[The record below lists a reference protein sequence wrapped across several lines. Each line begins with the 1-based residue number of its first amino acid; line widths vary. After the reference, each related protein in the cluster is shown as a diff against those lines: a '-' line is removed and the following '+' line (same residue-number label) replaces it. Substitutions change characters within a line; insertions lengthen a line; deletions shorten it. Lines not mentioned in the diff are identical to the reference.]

1 VIKLF
6 YHKTRLCGNTS
17 PVNSREGLCWRN
29 RLIYLRRGIIKI
41 TLFLVLIFSLTVS
54 YSQKSSFTENAGENI
69 HPSID
74 AFVGDWVGTGWGWE
88 IRFKQS
94 AGEFGKQF
102 ARGKLDLPFE
112 NEEIIMSLMVT
123 HTTHFYLKIDKTGNV
138 KGEGII
144 TYDLIP
150 NLCGLAALTKQVNEA
165 INMMDKIPSIFKWA
179 GELSKKAITNF
190 NREWAD
196 EYGKFA
202 NSLDEFSSFTK
213 KYALGE
219 PGSPSAEDIKD
230 FVEKWCRD
238 ASNTDDIRELA
249 ASIILNRCSSGGYNF
264 GTDLS
269 CSLLGD
275 LTLNEEVES
284 LGKIAL
290 GEVIDQVLSKLSE
303 KYKEKM
309 KGIELESQKG
319 EELCKCG
326 AGASVV
332 AGNKYGPTTLEELVM
347 QFGPDILDAAMFQAA
362 LGSAPFGLVLS
373 IPGVTQVQYY
383 YKGLKDGPEN
393 RKFKI
398 KGKLIA
404 GKLYLEMNGDVY
416 DGDKNLTVEYQVNY
430 KTETPQFPCWTPF
443 LDDGA
448 YVKES
453 GKETIYETKEF
464 VTIKEFVDP
473 ATGKKI
479 KIEVPERV
487 TSKKEIFQH
496 TPFATFRENGTHR
509 DNKSMWHDY
518 EYVWNVHRVTT
529 PKEK

>member
-1 VIKLF
+1 MKNLLLLLCVILF
-6 YHKTRLCGNTS
+6 NH
-17 PVNSREGLCWRN
+17 
-29 RLIYLRRGIIKI
+29 
-41 TLFLVLIFSLTVS
+41 S
-54 YSQKSSFTENAGENI
+54 YSQKLSFSENPGQNND
-69 HPSID
+69 PSID

-94 AGEFGKQF
+94 AGDFGKQF
-102 ARGKLDLPFE
+102 TRGKISLPFE
-112 NEEIIMSLMVT
+112 NEKIIMSLMVT
-123 HTTHFYLKIDKTGNV
+123 HTTHFYLNIDEEGNV

-165 INMMDKIPSIFKWA
+165 INMLDKIPSIFKWA

-190 NREWAD
+190 NSEWAE
-196 EYGKFA
+196 EYA
-202 NSLDEFSSFTK
+202 NYAGSLEEFSSFTK
-213 KYALGE
+213 RFMSE
-219 PGSPSAEDIKD
+219 PGSISEKELAA
-230 FVEKWCRD
+230 FVENWCTE
-238 ASNTDDIRELA
+238 ASSSKDIRELA
-249 ASIILNRCSSGGYNF
+249 ASVIFNRCATGQYNF
-264 GTDLS
+264 GTDMS
-269 CSLLGD
+269 CSLIGGL
-275 LTLNEEVES
+275 LNQESAES
-284 LGKIAL
+284 LGKMAL
-290 GEVIDQVLSKLSE
+290 DELVDQVMSKLSD

-362 LGSAPFGLVLS
+362 FGSAPFGLVLS

-398 KGKLIA
+398 KGVLKSD
-404 GKLYLEMNGDVY
+404 KLYLKMDGDVY

-430 KTETPQFPCWTPF
+430 KKETPKFPCWTPF
-443 LDDGA
+443 LKDGA
-448 YVKES
+448 DVKES
-453 GKETIYETKEF
+453 GKETIYESKEF
-464 VTIKEFVDP
+464 VTIKEFEDP

-496 TPFATFRENGTHR
+496 TPFATFRETGTHR
-509 DNKSMWHDY
+509 DKKSMWHDY
-518 EYVWNVHRVTT
+518 EYVWNVHRITT

>member
-1 VIKLF
+1 MKYLF
-6 YHKTRLCGNTS
+6 LILSILFSGNTS
-17 PVNSREGLCWRN
+17 SQ
-29 RLIYLRRGIIKI
+29 
-41 TLFLVLIFSLTVS
+41 TLS
-54 YSQKSSFTENAGENI
+54 YSENFSKELE
-69 HPSID
+69 PSID

-112 NEEIIMSLMVT
+112 NEKIIMSLMVT

-138 KGEGII
+138 KGEGIV

-179 GELSKKAITNF
+179 GELSKKAIKNL

-196 EYGKFA
+196 EYA
-202 NSLDEFSSFTK
+202 
-213 KYALGE
+213 KYA
-219 PGSPSAEDIKD
+219 GSLEELSSITKQSGGVPQEEIKS
-230 FVEKWCRD
+230 FVEKWITG
-238 ASNTDDIRELA
+238 AWYSEDIRKLA
-249 ASIILNRCSSGGYNF
+249 ASIISSRCSSGEYNF
-264 GTDLS
+264 GNDIDCKLIVA
-269 CSLLGD
+269 L
-275 LTLNEEVES
+275 LNEDVEKS
-284 LGKIAL
+284 VTKMAL
-290 GEVIDQVLSKLSE
+290 DKLIDQVLSKLSE

-309 KGIELESQKG
+309 KGIGLESQKG

-398 KGKLIA
+398 KGKLIS

-430 KTETPQFPCWTPF
+430 KKETPQFPCWTPF
-443 LDDGA
+443 LKDGGD
-448 YVKES
+448 VKES
-453 GKETIYETKEF
+453 GTETIYESKEF
-464 VTIKEFVDP
+464 VSIKEFKDP

-479 KIEVPERV
+479 KIEVPERI
-487 TSKKEIFQH
+487 TSKREIFQH
-496 TPFATFRENGTHR
+496 TPFATFRETGTHR

-518 EYVWNVHRVTT
+518 EYVWNVHRITT

>member
-1 VIKLF
+1 M
-6 YHKTRLCGNTS
+6 KTTF
-17 PVNSREGLCWRN
+17 
-29 RLIYLRRGIIKI
+29 
-41 TLFLVLIFSLTVS
+41 FLVLIFSLTVS
-54 YSQKSSFTENAGENI
+54 YSQKLSFSENVGESL

-94 AGEFGKQF
+94 AGDFGKQF

-112 NEEIIMSLMVT
+112 NEKIIMSLMVT
-123 HTTHFYLKIDKTGNV
+123 HTTHFYIKIDKTGNV

-196 EYGKFA
+196 EEAKLVK
-202 NSLDEFSSFTK
+202 SLNEFSSFTK
-213 KYALGE
+213 NYAVGE
-219 PGSPSAEDIKD
+219 SGKDLSEGELKAFLEEWFDEASTSEDIRKL
-230 FVEKWCRD
+230 
-238 ASNTDDIRELA
+238 AS
-249 ASIILNRCSSGGYNF
+249 SIILNRCATGEYNL

-269 CSLLGD
+269 CSLLAD
-275 LTLNEEVES
+275 LPISKEVES

-290 GEVIDQVLSKLSE
+290 GEVIEQVMGKLSE

-347 QFGPDILDAAMFQAA
+347 QFGPDVLDAAMFQAA

-398 KGKLIA
+398 KGKLIS
-404 GKLYLEMNGDVY
+404 GKLFLEMNGDVY

-430 KTETPQFPCWTPF
+430 KKENPKFPCWTPF
-443 LDDGA
+443 LEDGA
-448 YVKES
+448 DVKES
-453 GKETIYETKEF
+453 GKEIIYESKEF
-464 VTIKEFVDP
+464 VTIKEFEDP

-496 TPFATFRENGTHR
+496 TPFATFRETGTHR

-529 PKEK
+529 PKDK

>member
-1 VIKLF
+1 MKNLLLLLCFVLF
-6 YHKTRLCGNTS
+6 NH
-17 PVNSREGLCWRN
+17 
-29 RLIYLRRGIIKI
+29 
-41 TLFLVLIFSLTVS
+41 S
-54 YSQKSSFTENAGENI
+54 YSQKLSFSENSGQNNN
-69 HPSID
+69 PSID

-94 AGEFGKQF
+94 AGDFGKQF
-102 ARGKLDLPFE
+102 TRGKLNLPFE
-112 NEEIIMSLMVT
+112 NEKIIMSLMVT
-123 HTTHFYLKIDKTGNV
+123 HTTHFYLNIDEKGNV

-165 INMMDKIPSIFKWA
+165 INMLDKIPSIFKWA

-190 NREWAD
+190 NREWAE
-196 EYGKFA
+196 EYA
-202 NSLDEFSSFTK
+202 NYAGSLEEFSSFTK
-213 KYALGE
+213 QYLSD
-219 PGSPSAEDIKD
+219 PGSVGDEELAA
-230 FVEKWCRD
+230 FVENWCVE
-238 ASNTDDIRELA
+238 ASNSEDIRELA
-249 ASIILNRCSSGGYNF
+249 SSVLLNRCATGQYNF
-264 GTDLS
+264 GTDMS
-269 CSLLGD
+269 CSLLGG
-275 LTLNEEVES
+275 LLNQEEVES
-284 LGKIAL
+284 LGKMAL
-290 GEVIDQVLSKLSE
+290 DELVDQVMSKLSE

-398 KGKLIA
+398 KGVLKS

-430 KTETPQFPCWTPF
+430 KKETPKFPCWTPF
-443 LDDGA
+443 LKDGA
-448 YVKES
+448 DVKES
-453 GKETIYETKEF
+453 GKEIIYESKEF
-464 VTIKEFVDP
+464 VSIKEFKDP

-496 TPFATFRENGTHR
+496 TPFATFRETGTHR
-509 DNKSMWHDY
+509 DKKSMWYDY
-518 EYVWNVHRVTT
+518 EYVWNVHRITT

>member
-1 VIKLF
+1 MKIMIFLIPIFIITNLF
-6 YHKTRLCGNTS
+6 
-17 PVNSREGLCWRN
+17 
-29 RLIYLRRGIIKI
+29 
-41 TLFLVLIFSLTVS
+41 
-54 YSQKSSFTENAGENI
+54 SQTPSKFESTKEEN
-69 HPSID
+69 PQSID
-74 AFVGDWVGTGWGWE
+74 AYIGDWVGTGWGWE

-94 AGEFGKQF
+94 AGDFGKQF
-102 ARGKLDLPFE
+102 AKGKIDLPFE
-112 NEEIIMSLMVT
+112 NEKIIMSLMVT
-123 HTTHFYLKIDKTGNV
+123 HTTHFYLNIDKDGNV

-179 GELSKKAITNF
+179 GELSKKAVLNF

-196 EYGKFA
+196 EYSKFA

-249 ASIILNRCSSGGYNF
+249 SSIILNRCSSGGYNF

-275 LTLNEEVES
+275 LALNEEVES
-284 LGKIAL
+284 VTKIAL
-290 GEVIDQVLSKLSE
+290 GEVVEQVMGKLSE

-398 KGKLIA
+398 KGILKS
-404 GKLYLEMNGDVY
+404 GKLYLEMDGDVY

-430 KTETPQFPCWTPF
+430 KKETPKFPCWTPF
-443 LDDGA
+443 LKDGA
-448 YVKES
+448 DAKES
-453 GKETIYETKEF
+453 GKDTIYESKEF
-464 VTIKEFVDP
+464 VSIKEFVDP
-473 ATGKKI
+473 VTGKKI
-479 KIEVPERV
+479 QIEVPERV
-487 TSKKEIFQH
+487 TSKKEIYQH
-496 TPFATFRENGTHR
+496 TPFATFRETGTHR
-509 DNKSMWHDY
+509 DKKSMWHDY
-518 EYVWNVHRVTT
+518 EYIWNAHRVTT

>member
-1 VIKLF
+1 M
-6 YHKTRLCGNTS
+6 KT
-17 PVNSREGLCWRN
+17 
-29 RLIYLRRGIIKI
+29 
-41 TLFLVLIFSLTVS
+41 LIFLISIFIITNLF
-54 YSQKSSFTENAGENI
+54 SQTPSQFGSTKEENYQ
-69 HPSID
+69 SID
-74 AFVGDWVGTGWGWE
+74 AYIGDWVGTGWGWE

-94 AGEFGKQF
+94 AGDFGKQF
-102 ARGKLDLPFE
+102 VKGKINLPFE
-112 NEEIIMSLMVT
+112 NEKIIMSLMVT
-123 HTTHFYLKIDKTGNV
+123 HTTHFYLNIDENGNV

-179 GELSKKAITNF
+179 GELSKKAITSF
-190 NREWAD
+190 NREWAE
-196 EYGKFA
+196 EYA
-202 NSLDEFSSFTK
+202 NYAGSLEEFSSFTK
-213 KYALGE
+213 QCISD
-219 PGSPSAEDIKD
+219 PGSVTDEEIVA
-230 FVEKWCRD
+230 FVENWCVE
-238 ASNTDDIRELA
+238 ASNSEDIRELA
-249 ASIILNRCSSGGYNF
+249 SSVLLNRCATGQYNF
-264 GTDLS
+264 GTDMS
-269 CSLLGD
+269 CSLIGGL
-275 LTLNEEVES
+275 LNQEGPES
-284 LGKIAL
+284 LGKMAL
-290 GEVIDQVLSKLSE
+290 EELVDQVLSKLSE

-398 KGKLIA
+398 KGKVVTD
-404 GKLYLEMNGDVY
+404 KLYLEMDGDVY

-430 KTETPQFPCWTPF
+430 KKETPKFPCWTPF
-443 LDDGA
+443 RKDGA
-448 YVKES
+448 DAKES
-453 GKETIYETKEF
+453 GKETIYESKEF
-464 VTIKEFVDP
+464 VTIKEFEDP
-473 ATGKKI
+473 ATGKKM

-487 TSKKEIFQH
+487 TSKKEIYQN
-496 TPFATFRENGTHR
+496 TPFATFRETGTHR
-509 DNKSMWHDY
+509 DKKSMWHDY
-518 EYVWNVHRVTT
+518 EYVWNAHRITT

>member
-1 VIKLF
+1 MKKFISLF
-6 YHKTRLCGNTS
+6 C
-17 PVNSREGLCWRN
+17 
-29 RLIYLRRGIIKI
+29 I
-41 TLFLVLIFSLTVS
+41 LFLNNSFSQTLS
-54 YSQKSSFTENAGENI
+54 YFENTPDELN
-69 HPSID
+69 PSND
-74 AFVGDWVGTGWGWE
+74 AYVGDWVGTGWGWE

-102 ARGKLDLPFE
+102 ARGKIDLPFE
-112 NEEIIMSLMVT
+112 NEKIIMSLMVT
-123 HTTHFYLKIDKTGNV
+123 HTTHFYLKIDKSGNI

-165 INMMDKIPSIFKWA
+165 INMMDKIPSIFKWS
-179 GELSKKAITNF
+179 GELSKKAIKNF

-196 EYGKFA
+196 EY
-202 NSLDEFSSFTK
+202 S
-213 KYALGE
+213 KYA
-219 PGSPSAEDIKD
+219 GSLEELSSITEQSGSVSQEEIKS
-230 FVEKWCRD
+230 FVEKWITG
-238 ASNTDDIRELA
+238 AWYSDDIRQLA
-249 ASIILNRCSSGGYNF
+249 ASIISNRCSSGEHNF
-264 GTDLS
+264 GNDIDCKLIVA
-269 CSLLGD
+269 LLNKNV
-275 LTLNEEVES
+275 TES
-284 LGKIAL
+284 VSKMAL
-290 GEVIDQVLSKLSE
+290 DKLIDQVLSKLSE

-309 KGIELESQKG
+309 KGIALDSQKG

-332 AGNKYGPTTLEELVM
+332 AGNKFGPTTLEELVM

-398 KGKLIA
+398 KGKLIS

-430 KTETPQFPCWTPF
+430 KKETPKFPCWTPF
-443 LDDGA
+443 RKDGA
-448 YVKES
+448 AVKES
-453 GKETIYETKEF
+453 GKETIYESKEF
-464 VTIKEFVDP
+464 VTIKEFKDP

-479 KIEVPERV
+479 TIEVPERV

-496 TPFATFRENGTHR
+496 TPFATFRETGNHR
-509 DNKSMWHDY
+509 DGKSMWHDY
-518 EYVWNVHRVTT
+518 EYVWNVHRITT
-529 PKEK
+529 PKKK

>member
-1 VIKLF
+1 MKALLLFLFIFVATDSYCQKLSF
-6 YHKTRLCGNTS
+6 NENNDENTS
-17 PVNSREGLCWRN
+17 S
-29 RLIYLRRGIIKI
+29 
-41 TLFLVLIFSLTVS
+41 
-54 YSQKSSFTENAGENI
+54 
-69 HPSID
+69 SID

-102 ARGKLDLPFE
+102 AKGKLNIPFE
-112 NEEIIMSLMVT
+112 NEKIIMSLMVT
-123 HTTHFYLKIDKTGNV
+123 HTTHFYLNIDESGNV
-138 KGEGII
+138 EGKGIV

-179 GELSKKAITNF
+179 GELSKKAIKNF

-196 EYGKFA
+196 EYA
-202 NSLDEFSSFTK
+202 
-213 KYALGE
+213 KYA
-219 PGSPSAEDIKD
+219 GSLEELSSITKQSGSVSQEEIKS
-230 FVEKWCRD
+230 FVEKWITG
-238 ASNTDDIRELA
+238 AWYSDDIRKLA
-249 ASIILNRCSSGGYNF
+249 ASIISSRCSSGKHNF
-264 GTDLS
+264 GNDIDCKLIVA
-269 CSLLGD
+269 LLNKDVAESVGKMA
-275 LTLNEEVES
+275 LNE
-284 LGKIAL
+284 L
-290 GEVIDQVLSKLSE
+290 IDQVLSKLS
-303 KYKEKM
+303 KTYREKM
-309 KGIELESQKG
+309 KGIKLESQKG

-347 QFGPDILDAAMFQAA
+347 EFGPDVLDAAMFQAA

-398 KGKLIA
+398 KGKLISN
-404 GKLYLEMNGDVY
+404 KLYLEMDGDVY

-430 KTETPQFPCWTPF
+430 KKETPKFPCWTP
-443 LDDGA
+443 LLEDGGDA
-448 YVKES
+448 YES
-453 GKETIYETKEF
+453 GKETIYESKEF

-479 KIEVPERV
+479 TIEVPERV
-487 TSKKEIFQH
+487 TSKKEIFQN
-496 TPFATFRENGTHR
+496 TPFATFRETGTHR

-518 EYVWNVHRVTT
+518 EYVWNVHRITT

>member
-1 VIKLF
+1 M
-6 YHKTRLCGNTS
+6 KT
-17 PVNSREGLCWRN
+17 
-29 RLIYLRRGIIKI
+29 
-41 TLFLVLIFSLTVS
+41 LIFLISIFIITNLF
-54 YSQKSSFTENAGENI
+54 SQTPSQFGSTKEENYQ
-69 HPSID
+69 SID
-74 AFVGDWVGTGWGWE
+74 AYIGDWVGTGWGWE

-94 AGEFGKQF
+94 AGDFGKQF
-102 ARGKLDLPFE
+102 VKGKINLPFE
-112 NEEIIMSLMVT
+112 NEKIIMSLMVT
-123 HTTHFYLKIDKTGNV
+123 HTTHFYLNIDENGNV

-179 GELSKKAITNF
+179 GELSKKAITSF
-190 NREWAD
+190 NREWAE
-196 EYGKFA
+196 EYA
-202 NSLDEFSSFTK
+202 NYAGSLEEFSSFTK
-213 KYALGE
+213 QCISD
-219 PGSPSAEDIKD
+219 PGSVTDEEIVA
-230 FVEKWCRD
+230 FVENWCVE
-238 ASNTDDIRELA
+238 ASNSEDIRELA
-249 ASIILNRCSSGGYNF
+249 SSVLLNRCATGQYNF
-264 GTDLS
+264 GTDMS
-269 CSLLGD
+269 CSLIGGL
-275 LTLNEEVES
+275 LNQEGPES
-284 LGKIAL
+284 LGKMAL
-290 GEVIDQVLSKLSE
+290 EELVDQVLSKLSE

-398 KGKLIA
+398 KGKVVTD
-404 GKLYLEMNGDVY
+404 KLYLEMDGDVY

-430 KTETPQFPCWTPF
+430 KKETPKFPCWTPF
-443 LDDGA
+443 LKDGA
-448 YVKES
+448 DAMES
-453 GKETIYETKEF
+453 GKETIYESKEF
-464 VTIKEFVDP
+464 VSIKEFEDP

-479 KIEVPERV
+479 KIEVPDRV
-487 TSKKEIFQH
+487 TSKKEIYQN
-496 TPFATFRENGTHR
+496 TPFATFRETGT
-509 DNKSMWHDY
+509 
-518 EYVWNVHRVTT
+518 
-529 PKEK
+529 

>member
-1 VIKLF
+1 MKALLLFLFIFVATDYYCQKLSF
-6 YHKTRLCGNTS
+6 NENNDENTS
-17 PVNSREGLCWRN
+17 S
-29 RLIYLRRGIIKI
+29 
-41 TLFLVLIFSLTVS
+41 
-54 YSQKSSFTENAGENI
+54 
-69 HPSID
+69 SID

-102 ARGKLDLPFE
+102 AKGKLNLPFE
-112 NEEIIMSLMVT
+112 NEKIIMSLMVT
-123 HTTHFYLKIDKTGNV
+123 HTTHFYLNIDESGNV
-138 KGEGII
+138 EGKGIV

-165 INMMDKIPSIFKWA
+165 INMLDKIPSIFKWA
-179 GELSKKAITNF
+179 GELSKKAIKNF

-196 EYGKFA
+196 EYA
-202 NSLDEFSSFTK
+202 
-213 KYALGE
+213 KYA
-219 PGSPSAEDIKD
+219 GSLEELSSITKQSGSVSQEEIKS
-230 FVEKWCRD
+230 FVENWITG
-238 ASNTDDIRELA
+238 AWYSDDIRKLA
-249 ASIILNRCSSGGYNF
+249 ASIISSRCSSGEHNF
-264 GTDLS
+264 GNDIDCKLIVA
-269 CSLLGD
+269 LLNKDVAESVGKMA
-275 LTLNEEVES
+275 LNE
-284 LGKIAL
+284 L
-290 GEVIDQVLSKLSE
+290 IDQVLSKLS
-303 KYKEKM
+303 KTYREKM
-309 KGIELESQKG
+309 KGIGLESQKG

-347 QFGPDILDAAMFQAA
+347 EFGPDVLDAAMFQAA

-398 KGKLIA
+398 KGKLISN
-404 GKLYLEMNGDVY
+404 KLDLEMDGDVY

-430 KTETPQFPCWTPF
+430 KKENPKFPCWTPF

-448 YVKES
+448 DVYES
-453 GKETIYETKEF
+453 GKETIYEIKNF

-473 ATGKKI
+473 TTGKKI

-487 TSKKEIFQH
+487 TSKKEIYQYM
-496 TPFATFRENGTHR
+496 PFGTFREEGTHR

-518 EYVWNVHRVTT
+518 EYVWNVHRITT

>member
-1 VIKLF
+1 MKNLLF
-6 YHKTRLCGNTS
+6 VFCVFFIANT
-17 PVNSREGLCWRN
+17 
-29 RLIYLRRGIIKI
+29 
-41 TLFLVLIFSLTVS
+41 
-54 YSQKSSFTENAGENI
+54 YSQKTSLNNDENTESNSSIG
-69 HPSID
+69 

-112 NEEIIMSLMVT
+112 NEKIIMSLMVT

-165 INMMDKIPSIFKWA
+165 INMMDKIPSIFKWS
-179 GELSKKAITNF
+179 GELSKKAIKNF

-196 EYGKFA
+196 EYA
-202 NSLDEFSSFTK
+202 
-213 KYALGE
+213 KYA
-219 PGSPSAEDIKD
+219 GSLEELSSITEKSGSVSEEEIKS
-230 FVEKWCRD
+230 FVEKWITG
-238 ASNTDDIRELA
+238 AWYSDDIRKLA
-249 ASIILNRCSSGGYNF
+249 ASIISNRCSSGEHNF
-264 GTDLS
+264 GNDIDCKLIVA
-269 CSLLGD
+269 LLNKD
-275 LTLNEEVES
+275 VAESVSKMALN
-284 LGKIAL
+284 
-290 GEVIDQVLSKLSE
+290 EVIDRVLSKLSE

-309 KGIELESQKG
+309 KGIALDSQKG

-398 KGKLIA
+398 KGKLIS

-416 DGDKNLTVEYQVNY
+416 EGDKNLTVEYQVNY
-430 KTETPQFPCWTPF
+430 KKETPQFPCWTPF

-448 YVKES
+448 DVKES
-453 GKETIYETKEF
+453 GKEIIYESKEF

-473 ATGKKI
+473 ATGKKV

-487 TSKKEIFQH
+487 TSKKEIFQD
-496 TPFATFRENGTHR
+496 TPFATFRETGTHR

>member
-1 VIKLF
+1 M
-6 YHKTRLCGNTS
+6 KTL
-17 PVNSREGLCWRN
+17 L
-29 RLIYLRRGIIKI
+29 LLMFI
-41 TLFLVLIFSLTVS
+41 FLLTNS
-54 YSQKSSFTENAGENI
+54 YSQKLSFNENDNESTSS
-69 HPSID
+69 SID

-102 ARGKLDLPFE
+102 AKGKLNLPFE
-112 NEEIIMSLMVT
+112 NEKIIMSLMVI
-123 HTTHFYLKIDKTGNV
+123 HTTHFYLNIDESGNV
-138 KGEGII
+138 EGEGIV

-165 INMMDKIPSIFKWA
+165 INMLDKIPSIFMWA
-179 GELSKKAITNF
+179 GELSKKAIKNF

-196 EYGKFA
+196 EYA
-202 NSLDEFSSFTK
+202 
-213 KYALGE
+213 KYA
-219 PGSPSAEDIKD
+219 GSLEELSSITKQSGSESQEEIKS
-230 FVEKWCRD
+230 FVEKWITG
-238 ASNTDDIRELA
+238 AWYSDDIRKLA
-249 ASIILNRCSSGGYNF
+249 ASIISSRCSSGEHNF
-264 GTDLS
+264 GNDIDCKLIV
-269 CSLLGD
+269 SLLNKDVAESVGKMA
-275 LTLNEEVES
+275 LNE
-284 LGKIAL
+284 L
-290 GEVIDQVLSKLSE
+290 IDQVMSKLS
-303 KYKEKM
+303 KTYREKM
-309 KGIELESQKG
+309 KGIGLESQKG

-347 QFGPDILDAAMFQAA
+347 EFGPDVLDAAMFQAA

-398 KGKLIA
+398 KGKLISN
-404 GKLYLEMNGDVY
+404 KLYLEMDGDVY

-430 KTETPQFPCWTPF
+430 KKETPKFPCWTP
-443 LDDGA
+443 LLEDGGDA
-448 YVKES
+448 YES
-453 GKETIYETKEF
+453 GKETIYESKEF

-479 KIEVPERV
+479 TIEVPERV
-487 TSKKEIFQH
+487 TSKKEIFQN
-496 TPFATFRENGTHR
+496 TPFATFRETGTHR

-518 EYVWNVHRVTT
+518 EYVWNAHRITT

>member
-1 VIKLF
+1 MK
-6 YHKTRLCGNTS
+6 
-17 PVNSREGLCWRN
+17 
-29 RLIYLRRGIIKI
+29 
-41 TLFLVLIFSLTVS
+41 VLILLISTYFLTN
-54 YSQKSSFTENAGENI
+54 SFAQIPNHFENI
-69 HPSID
+69 DRGESQSID
-74 AFVGDWVGTGWGWE
+74 AYIGDWVGTGWGWE

-94 AGEFGKQF
+94 AGDFGKQF
-102 ARGKLDLPFE
+102 AKGKINLPFE
-112 NEEIIMSLMVT
+112 NEKIIMSLMVT
-123 HTTHFYLKIDKTGNV
+123 HTTHFYLNIDKNGNV
-138 KGEGII
+138 KGEGIV

-165 INMMDKIPSIFKWA
+165 INMMDKIPSIFKWS
-179 GELSKKAITNF
+179 GELSKKAINNF
-190 NREWAD
+190 NREWAE
-196 EYGKFA
+196 EYA
-202 NSLDEFSSFTK
+202 NYAGSLEEFSSFTK
-213 KYALGE
+213 QYLAD
-219 PGSPSAEDIKD
+219 PGSVADEEILA
-230 FVEKWCRD
+230 FVENWCVE
-238 ASNTDDIRELA
+238 ASNSEDIRELA
-249 ASIILNRCSSGGYNF
+249 SSVLLNRCATGQYNF
-264 GTDLS
+264 GTDMS
-269 CSLLGD
+269 CSLIGGL
-275 LTLNEEVES
+275 LNQEGPES
-284 LGKIAL
+284 LGKMAL
-290 GEVIDQVLSKLSE
+290 DELVDQVLSKLSE

-398 KGKLIA
+398 IGKLVS
-404 GKLYLEMNGDVY
+404 GKLYIEMDGDVY

-430 KTETPQFPCWTPF
+430 KKETPKFPCWTPF
-443 LDDGA
+443 LKDGA
-448 YVKES
+448 DAKES
-453 GKETIYETKEF
+453 GKETIYESKEF
-464 VTIKEFVDP
+464 VSIKEFEDP

-487 TSKKEIFQH
+487 TSKKEIYQH
-496 TPFATFRENGTHR
+496 TPFATFRETGTHR

-518 EYVWNVHRVTT
+518 EYVWNVHRITT

>member
-1 VIKLF
+1 MK
-6 YHKTRLCGNTS
+6 
-17 PVNSREGLCWRN
+17 
-29 RLIYLRRGIIKI
+29 
-41 TLFLVLIFSLTVS
+41 VLILLISVVFLTN
-54 YSQKSSFTENAGENI
+54 SFAQIPNHFENI
-69 HPSID
+69 DKVESQSID

-94 AGEFGKQF
+94 AGDFGKQF
-102 ARGKLDLPFE
+102 AKGKINLPFE
-112 NEEIIMSLMVT
+112 NEKIIMSLMVT
-123 HTTHFYLKIDKTGNV
+123 HTTHFYLNIDKNGNV
-138 KGEGII
+138 KGEGIV

-165 INMMDKIPSIFKWA
+165 INMMDKIPSIFKWS
-179 GELSKKAITNF
+179 GELSKKAINNF
-190 NREWAD
+190 NREWAE
-196 EYGKFA
+196 EYA
-202 NSLDEFSSFTK
+202 NYAGSLEEFSSFTK
-213 KYALGE
+213 QCISD
-219 PGSPSAEDIKD
+219 PGSVTDEEILA
-230 FVEKWCRD
+230 FVENWCVE
-238 ASNTDDIRELA
+238 ASNSEDIRELA
-249 ASIILNRCSSGGYNF
+249 SSVLLNRCATGQYNF
-264 GTDLS
+264 GTDMS
-269 CSLLGD
+269 CSLIGGL
-275 LTLNEEVES
+275 LNQEGPES
-284 LGKIAL
+284 LGKMAL
-290 GEVIDQVLSKLSE
+290 DELVDQMLSKLSE

-398 KGKLIA
+398 KGKLVS
-404 GKLYLEMNGDVY
+404 GELYIEMDGDVY

-430 KTETPQFPCWTPF
+430 KKETPKFPCWTPF
-443 LDDGA
+443 LKDGA
-448 YVKES
+448 DAKES
-453 GKETIYETKEF
+453 GKETIYESKEF
-464 VTIKEFVDP
+464 VSIKEFEDP

-487 TSKKEIFQH
+487 TSKKEIYQH
-496 TPFATFRENGTHR
+496 TPFATFRETGTHR

-518 EYVWNVHRVTT
+518 EYVWNAHRITT

>member
-1 VIKLF
+1 MK
-6 YHKTRLCGNTS
+6 
-17 PVNSREGLCWRN
+17 
-29 RLIYLRRGIIKI
+29 
-41 TLFLVLIFSLTVS
+41 VLILLLSFYFFTDSFAQIPNHFENTNGRE
-54 YSQKSSFTENAGENI
+54 SQ
-69 HPSID
+69 SID

-94 AGEFGKQF
+94 AGDFGKQF
-102 ARGKLDLPFE
+102 AKGKINLPFE
-112 NEEIIMSLMVT
+112 NEKIIMSLMVT
-123 HTTHFYLKIDKTGNV
+123 HTTHFYLNIDQNGNV

-179 GELSKKAITNF
+179 GELSKKAVLNF

-196 EYGKFA
+196 EYSNFSG
-202 NSLDEFSSFTK
+202 LLEEFSSFTNQCISD
-213 KYALGE
+213 
-219 PGSPSAEDIKD
+219 PGSVTDKEIVA
-230 FVEKWCRD
+230 FVENWCVE
-238 ASNTDDIRELA
+238 ASNSEDIRELA
-249 ASIILNRCSSGGYNF
+249 SSVLLNRCATGQYNF
-264 GTDLS
+264 GTDMS
-269 CSLLGD
+269 CSLIGGL
-275 LTLNEEVES
+275 LNQEGAES
-284 LGKIAL
+284 LGKMAL
-290 GEVIDQVLSKLSE
+290 DELVDQVMSKLSE

-309 KGIELESQKG
+309 KGIGLESQKG

-347 QFGPDILDAAMFQAA
+347 QFGPDILDAAMFQAS

-398 KGKLIA
+398 KGKLIS

-416 DGDKNLTVEYQVNY
+416 DGNKNLTVEYQVNY
-430 KTETPQFPCWTPF
+430 KKETSKFPCWTPF
-443 LDDGA
+443 REDGA
-448 YVKES
+448 DVKES
-453 GKETIYETKEF
+453 GKETIYESKDF
-464 VTIKEFVDP
+464 ITIKEFEDP

-479 KIEVPERV
+479 QIEVPERV
-487 TSKKEIFQH
+487 TSKKEIYQH
-496 TPFATFRENGTHR
+496 SPFATFRETGTHR
-509 DNKSMWHDY
+509 DKKSMWHDY
-518 EYVWNVHRVTT
+518 EYVWKAHRITT

>member
-1 VIKLF
+1 MKNLQLL
-6 YHKTRLCGNTS
+6 LCIFFFVNT
-17 PVNSREGLCWRN
+17 
-29 RLIYLRRGIIKI
+29 
-41 TLFLVLIFSLTVS
+41 
-54 YSQKSSFTENAGENI
+54 YSQKSSFFENRGENI
-69 HPSID
+69 NRSID

-102 ARGKLDLPFE
+102 ARGQLDLPFE
-112 NEEIIMSLMVT
+112 NEKIIMSLMVT

-179 GELSKKAITNF
+179 GELSKKAIKNF
-190 NREWAD
+190 NSEWAE
-196 EYGKFA
+196 EYA
-202 NSLDEFSSFTK
+202 NYAGSLEELSSITK
-213 KYALGE
+213 QS
-219 PGSPSAEDIKD
+219 GSVPQEEIKS
-230 FVEKWCRD
+230 FVEKWITG
-238 ASNTDDIRELA
+238 AWYSDDIRKLA
-249 ASIILNRCSSGGYNF
+249 ASIISSRCSSGEYNF
-264 GTDLS
+264 GNDMDCKLIVA
-269 CSLLGD
+269 LLNKDVKESVGKMA
-275 LTLNEEVES
+275 LNK
-284 LGKIAL
+284 L
-290 GEVIDQVLSKLSE
+290 IDQVLSKLSE

-309 KGIELESQKG
+309 KGIGLESLKG

-398 KGKLIA
+398 KGKLIS
-404 GKLYLEMNGDVY
+404 GKLYLEMNGNVY

-430 KTETPQFPCWTPF
+430 KKETPQFPCWTPF
-443 LDDGA
+443 LKDGA
-448 YVKES
+448 DVKVS
-453 GKETIYETKEF
+453 GKETIYESKEF
-464 VTIKEFVDP
+464 VSIKEFKDP

-487 TSKKEIFQH
+487 TSEKEIFQH
-496 TPFATFRENGTHR
+496 TPFATFRKTGTHR

-518 EYVWNVHRVTT
+518 EYVWNVHRITT

>member
-1 VIKLF
+1 MKALLLLMFI
-6 YHKTRLCGNTS
+6 
-17 PVNSREGLCWRN
+17 
-29 RLIYLRRGIIKI
+29 
-41 TLFLVLIFSLTVS
+41 FLLTDS
-54 YSQKSSFTENAGENI
+54 YSQKLNFNENDNEGTSS
-69 HPSID
+69 SIN

-102 ARGKLDLPFE
+102 AKGKLNLPFE
-112 NEEIIMSLMVT
+112 NEKIIMSLMVT
-123 HTTHFYLKIDKTGNV
+123 HTTHFYLNIDESGNV
-138 KGEGII
+138 EGEGIV

-179 GELSKKAITNF
+179 GELSKKAIKNF
-190 NREWAD
+190 NREWYD
-196 EYGKFA
+196 EEAKLA
-202 NSLDEFSSFTK
+202 NSLNEFSSFTK
-213 KYALGE
+213 NYGVGKSGKKL
-219 PGSPSAEDIKD
+219 S
-230 FVEKWCRD
+230 EKELKTFLENWYKD
-238 ASNTDDIRELA
+238 ASTSEDVRKLA
-249 ASIILNRCSSGGYNF
+249 SSIIFNRCATGDYNI

-269 CSLLGD
+269 CSVLSNLPVS
-275 LTLNEEVES
+275 EEIES

-290 GEVIDQVLSKLSE
+290 DELIDQVMGKLSE

-309 KGIELESQKG
+309 KGIGLESQKG

-332 AGNKYGPTTLEELVM
+332 AGNKYGPTTLEELVLE
-347 QFGPDILDAAMFQAA
+347 FGPDILDAAIFQAA

-398 KGKLIA
+398 KGKLISN
-404 GKLYLEMNGDVY
+404 KLYLEMDGDVY

-430 KTETPQFPCWTPF
+430 KKENPKFPCWTPF
-443 LDDGA
+443 LDGGA
-448 YVKES
+448 DVYES
-453 GKETIYETKEF
+453 GKETIYEIKNF

-473 ATGKKI
+473 TTGKKI
-479 KIEVPERV
+479 TIEVPERV
-487 TSKKEIFQH
+487 TSKKEVYQYI
-496 TPFATFRENGTHR
+496 PFGTFSEEGTHR

>member
-1 VIKLF
+1 M
-6 YHKTRLCGNTS
+6 KT
-17 PVNSREGLCWRN
+17 
-29 RLIYLRRGIIKI
+29 
-41 TLFLVLIFSLTVS
+41 LIFLISIFIITNLF
-54 YSQKSSFTENAGENI
+54 SQTPSQFGSTKEENYR
-69 HPSID
+69 SID
-74 AFVGDWVGTGWGWE
+74 AYIGDWVGTGWGWE

-94 AGEFGKQF
+94 AGDFGKQF
-102 ARGKLDLPFE
+102 VKGKINLPFE
-112 NEEIIMSLMVT
+112 NEKIIMSLMVT
-123 HTTHFYLKIDKTGNV
+123 HTTHFYLNIDENGNV
-138 KGEGII
+138 AGEGII

-190 NREWAD
+190 NREWAE
-196 EYGKFA
+196 EYA
-202 NSLDEFSSFTK
+202 NYAGSLEEFSSFTK
-213 KYALGE
+213 QFTGE
-219 PGSPSAEDIKD
+219 PGSVSEKEIKA
-230 FVEKWCRD
+230 FVEKWCTD
-238 ASNTDDIRELA
+238 ASNSKDIRELA
-249 ASIILNRCSSGGYNF
+249 AKVILNRCATGEYNF
-264 GTDLS
+264 GTDMN
-269 CSLLGD
+269 CSLVGGL
-275 LTLNEEVES
+275 LNQQEVES
-284 LGKIAL
+284 LGKMAL
-290 GEVIDQVLSKLSE
+290 DELIDQVMGKLSE

-398 KGKLIA
+398 KGKLVSD
-404 GKLYLEMNGDVY
+404 KLYLEIDGDVY

-430 KTETPQFPCWTPF
+430 KKETPKFPCWTPF
-443 LDDGA
+443 LKDGA
-448 YVKES
+448 DAMES
-453 GKETIYETKEF
+453 GKETIYESKEF
-464 VTIKEFVDP
+464 VSIKEFEDP
-473 ATGKKI
+473 ATGKKM

-487 TSKKEIFQH
+487 TSKKEIYQN
-496 TPFATFRENGTHR
+496 TPFATFRETGTHR
-509 DNKSMWHDY
+509 DKKSMWHDY
-518 EYVWNVHRVTT
+518 EYVWNAHRITT

>member
-1 VIKLF
+1 MKKL
-6 YHKTRLCGNTS
+6 L
-17 PVNSREGLCWRN
+17 
-29 RLIYLRRGIIKI
+29 LIMFVC
-41 TLFLVLIFSLTVS
+41 FLADS
-54 YSQKSSFTENAGENI
+54 YSQKMSLNENENRENNS
-69 HPSID
+69 SID
-74 AFVGDWVGTGWGWE
+74 AFIGDWVGSGWGWE
-88 IRFKQS
+88 IRFKQT

-102 ARGKLDLPFE
+102 TNGKLNLPFE
-112 NEEIIMSLMVT
+112 NEKIIMSLMVT
-123 HTTHFYLKIDKTGNV
+123 HTTHFYLNIDETGNA
-138 KGEGII
+138 KGEGIV

-165 INMMDKIPSIFKWA
+165 INMMDKMLSIYKWA
-179 GELSKKAITNF
+179 SELGKKAVKNF
-190 NREWAD
+190 NREWTD
-196 EYGKFA
+196 EYA
-202 NSLDEFSSFTK
+202 
-213 KYALGE
+213 KYAGSLEELSSITE
-219 PGSPSAEDIKD
+219 PSGTLSQEEIEAVMESWITNA
-230 FVEKWCRD
+230 WY
-238 ASNTDDIRELA
+238 SDDIRKLA
-249 ASIILNRCSSGGYNF
+249 ASIISSRCSSGEHNIGNNI
-264 GTDLS
+264 D
-269 CSLLGD
+269 CSLITALLNKEVGESVGKMA
-275 LTLNEEVES
+275 LNE
-284 LGKIAL
+284 L
-290 GEVIDQVLSKLSE
+290 IDQVLSKLS
-303 KYKEKM
+303 KTYREKM

-398 KGKLIA
+398 KGKLISN
-404 GKLYLEMNGDVY
+404 KLYLEMNGDVY

-430 KTETPQFPCWTPF
+430 KKETPKFPCWTPF
-443 LDDGA
+443 LKDGA
-448 YVKES
+448 DAKES
-453 GKETIYETKEF
+453 GKETIYESKEF
-464 VTIKEFVDP
+464 VSIKEFEDP

-487 TSKKEIFQH
+487 TSEKEIYQYM
-496 TPFATFRENGTHR
+496 PFATFRETGTHR

-518 EYVWNVHRVTT
+518 EYIWNAHRITT

>member
-1 VIKLF
+1 MKLSILLISVF
-6 YHKTRLCGNTS
+6 IITDLFSQTQSQFTS
-17 PVNSREGLCWRN
+17 TEEE
-29 RLIYLRRGIIKI
+29 K
-41 TLFLVLIFSLTVS
+41 
-54 YSQKSSFTENAGENI
+54 SQ
-69 HPSID
+69 SID
-74 AFVGDWVGTGWGWE
+74 AYVGDWVGTGWGWE

-94 AGEFGKQF
+94 AGDFGKQF
-102 ARGKLDLPFE
+102 AKGKINLPFE
-112 NEEIIMSLMVT
+112 NEKIIMSLMVT
-123 HTTHFYLKIDKTGNV
+123 HTTHFYLNIDETGNV
-138 KGEGII
+138 IGEGII

-165 INMMDKIPSIFKWA
+165 INMMDKIPSIFKWS
-179 GELSKKAITNF
+179 GELSKKAINNF
-190 NREWAD
+190 NREWAE
-196 EYGKFA
+196 EYA
-202 NSLDEFSSFTK
+202 NYAGSLEEFSSFTK
-213 KYALGE
+213 QFTGE
-219 PGSPSAEDIKD
+219 PGSLSEKEIKS
-230 FVEKWCRD
+230 FVEKWCTD
-238 ASNTDDIRELA
+238 ASNSEDIRELA
-249 ASIILNRCSSGGYNF
+249 ASVILNRCATGQYNF
-264 GTDLS
+264 GTDMS
-269 CSLLGD
+269 CSLLGGLLD
-275 LTLNEEVES
+275 QQGAES
-284 LGKIAL
+284 LGKMAL
-290 GEVIDQVLSKLSE
+290 DELIDQVLSKLSE

-309 KGIELESQKG
+309 KGIGLESQKG

-398 KGKLIA
+398 KGKLISE
-404 GKLYLEMNGDVY
+404 KLYLEMKGDVY

-430 KTETPQFPCWTPF
+430 KKETPKFPCWTPF
-443 LDDGA
+443 LKDGA
-448 YVKES
+448 DAMES
-453 GKETIYETKEF
+453 GKETIYESKEF
-464 VTIKEFVDP
+464 VSIKEFEDP

-487 TSKKEIFQH
+487 TSKKEIYQH
-496 TPFATFRENGTHR
+496 TPFTTFRETGTHR

-518 EYVWNVHRVTT
+518 EYVWNAHRITT

>member
-1 VIKLF
+1 MK
-6 YHKTRLCGNTS
+6 
-17 PVNSREGLCWRN
+17 
-29 RLIYLRRGIIKI
+29 
-41 TLFLVLIFSLTVS
+41 VLILLIPFFLFTNYYAQIPNHSENTEGGK
-54 YSQKSSFTENAGENI
+54 SQ
-69 HPSID
+69 SID
-74 AFVGDWVGTGWGWE
+74 AYVGDWVGTGWGWE

-94 AGEFGKQF
+94 AGDFGKQF
-102 ARGKLDLPFE
+102 AKGKLNLPFE
-112 NEEIIMSLMVT
+112 NEKIIMSLMVT
-123 HTTHFYLKIDKTGNV
+123 HTTHFYLKIDESGNV
-138 KGEGII
+138 KGEGIV

-190 NREWAD
+190 NREWAE
-196 EYGKFA
+196 EYA
-202 NSLDEFSSFTK
+202 NYAGSLEEFSSFTK
-213 KYALGE
+213 QFMSE
-219 PGSPSAEDIKD
+219 PGSISEKQLAE
-230 FVEKWCRD
+230 FVEKWCME
-238 ASNTDDIRELA
+238 ASNSEDIRELA
-249 ASIILNRCSSGGYNF
+249 ASVILNRCATGQYNF
-264 GTDLS
+264 GTDMS
-269 CSLLGD
+269 CSLIGGL
-275 LTLNEEVES
+275 LNQEGAES
-284 LGKIAL
+284 LGKMAL
-290 GEVIDQVLSKLSE
+290 DELVDQVMSKLSE

-398 KGKLIA
+398 KGKLVS
-404 GKLYLEMNGDVY
+404 GKLYTEMDGDVY

-430 KTETPQFPCWTPF
+430 KKETPKFPCWTPF
-443 LDDGA
+443 LKDGA
-448 YVKES
+448 DAKES
-453 GKETIYETKEF
+453 GKETIYESKEF
-464 VTIKEFVDP
+464 VTIKEFEDP

-487 TSKKEIFQH
+487 TSKKEIYQH
-496 TPFATFRENGTHR
+496 TPFATFRETGTHR

-518 EYVWNVHRVTT
+518 EYVWNAHRITT
-529 PKEK
+529 PKEE

>member
-1 VIKLF
+1 M
-6 YHKTRLCGNTS
+6 R
-17 PVNSREGLCWRN
+17 
-29 RLIYLRRGIIKI
+29 
-41 TLFLVLIFSLTVS
+41 VLILLISYFLFSISFAQTPNHFENTNGGVS
-54 YSQKSSFTENAGENI
+54 Q
-69 HPSID
+69 SID

-94 AGEFGKQF
+94 AGDFGKQF
-102 ARGKLDLPFE
+102 AKGKIDLPFE
-112 NEEIIMSLMVT
+112 NEKIIMSLMVT
-123 HTTHFYLKIDKTGNV
+123 HTTHFYLNIDKNGIV

-179 GELSKKAITNF
+179 GELSKKAINNF
-190 NREWAD
+190 NREWAE
-196 EYGKFA
+196 EYANFA
-202 NSLDEFSSFTK
+202 GSLEEFSSFTK
-213 KYALGE
+213 QYVSD
-219 PGSPSAEDIKD
+219 PGSLTDKELTE
-230 FVEKWCRD
+230 FVENWCVE
-238 ASNTDDIRELA
+238 ASNSEDIRELA
-249 ASIILNRCSSGGYNF
+249 SSVLLNRCATGQYNF
-264 GTDLS
+264 GTDMS
-269 CSLLGD
+269 CSLIGGV
-275 LTLNEEVES
+275 LNQEEVES
-284 LGKIAL
+284 LGKMAL
-290 GEVIDQVLSKLSE
+290 DELVDQVMSKLSE

-398 KGKLIA
+398 QGLLKSGRM
-404 GKLYLEMNGDVY
+404 YLEMNGDVY

-430 KTETPQFPCWTPF
+430 KKETPKFPCWTPF
-443 LDDGA
+443 LKDGA
-448 YVKES
+448 DAKES
-453 GKETIYETKEF
+453 GKETIYESKEF
-464 VTIKEFVDP
+464 VSIKEFVDP
-473 ATGKKI
+473 VTGEKI
-479 KIEVPERV
+479 QIEVPERV
-487 TSKKEIFQH
+487 TSKKEIYQH
-496 TPFATFRENGTHR
+496 TPFATFRETGTHR
-509 DNKSMWHDY
+509 DKKSMWHDY
-518 EYVWNVHRVTT
+518 EYVWNAHRITT